1 MRICVPLRRS
11 GGQISVLFRRTP
23 HSATDCGAIKL
34 HASCPSSVFTAPE
47 APAPLLSFI
56 SLQTFQLSS
65 MFYTQVAWIIV
76 VFMATLSGTVA
87 APIKIT
93 MDPSLTFLNSQTP
106 VLSGPRHGRAFVAPE
121 SGVFG
126 ALTSSVATATTTTT
140 TTTSTTTTTTTTTA
154 TPSYITL
161 SPVSIFPS
169 ASSPPVH
176 NFIPSQPT
184 DTENA
189 PISTPPSHH
198 GLPMWA
204 LGVMGI
210 VGLVLFIG
218 LAGYIVDKCCPSC
231 MESSCC
237 QVGGLICCGH

>member
-1 MRICVPLRRS
+1 
-11 GGQISVLFRRTP
+11 
-23 HSATDCGAIKL
+23 
-34 HASCPSSVFTAPE
+34 
-47 APAPLLSFI
+47 
-56 SLQTFQLSS
+56 

-76 VFMATLSGTVA
+76 VFMTGLSSTVA

-93 MDPSLTFLNSQTP
+93 MDPTSTFLDRQTSI
-106 VLSGPRHGRAFVAPE
+106 LSGPRHGRAFVAPD

-154 TPSYITL
+154 TPSFYISL
-161 SPVSIFPS
+161 SPVPIFPS
-169 ASSPPVH
+169 APSPPVH

-184 DTENA
+184 DTANI
-189 PISTPPSHH
+189 PNSTPPAHN

-204 LGVMGI
+204 LGVIGI
-210 VGLVLFIG
+210 VGLVIFIG
-218 LAGYIVDKCCPSC
+218 LASYIVDECCPSC